1 MAALGALAPAGLS
14 PQYGEGKN
22 GCRGP
27 IGLSQLPPAHNSHF
41 AVSHYGLRKACGGA
55 IIGAAQGSQMPCEG
69 SPPACLLPCLL
80 LPACCPCLLAAP
92 PLAFTG
98 HL

>member
-41 AVSHYGLRKACGGA
+41 PVSHYGLCKACGGGESTKA
-55 IIGAAQGSQMPCEG
+55 LCRPHKCSVKARGGGAGRVG
-69 SPPACLLPCLL
+69 RGGWG
-80 LPACCPCLLAAP
+80 
-92 PLAFTG
+92 AFTE